1 MLLSLSWFLVLDS
14 CFPGFC
20 FLFPSQATPRPI
32 FRILYYMSHLLR
44 KLFPFLIC
52 ILTLVSCKKDN
63 LGQEVNPDCVTTNVS
78 FSSTISGI
86 INTNCL
92 SCHGYGNPSG
102 GFSLTTYSGVKAKV
116 DDGRLLG
123 AVSHSPGYSPMPDGA
138 PKLSQCDIAKIK
150 SWIEA
155 GALNN

>member
-1 MLLSLSWFLVLDS
+1 MK
-14 CFPGFC
+14 
-20 FLFPSQATPRPI
+20 
-32 FRILYYMSHLLR
+32 

-52 ILTLVSCKKDN
+52 ILILPGCKKDN

-92 SCHGYGNPSG
+92 GCHGYGNPSG
-102 GFSLTTYSGVKAKV
+102 GFSLTTYAGVKAKV
-116 DDGRLLG
+116 DDGRLYG
-123 AVSHSPGYSPMPDGA
+123 AISHMPGFVPMPDGA
-138 PKLSQCDIAKIK
+138 PKLSQCDINKIK
-150 SWIEA
+150 SWIDA